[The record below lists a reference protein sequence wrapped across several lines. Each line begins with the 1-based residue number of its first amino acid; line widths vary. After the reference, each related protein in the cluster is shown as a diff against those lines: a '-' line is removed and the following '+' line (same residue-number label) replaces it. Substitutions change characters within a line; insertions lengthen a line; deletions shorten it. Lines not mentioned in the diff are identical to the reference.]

1 MVLQWIVVH
10 IPFIF
15 LPPYFGGK
23 VLKVELLSR
32 IHRLEVTRRGIPRW
46 ERQVKNFTLDIT
58 FSESHPSDSQLS
70 RSSRSEPLPPTSHCL
85 RLLAP
90 LNPQLQRPSHPPAG
104 PQDPPEERL
113 GAGSAHAR
121 PVRGDWSVCRPG
133 WRHHGAPLP
142 GVLARSLCPAG
153 ARVSD
158 RSQVGGRAVSSR
170 GTSGDMTG
178 YTPDEKLRLQQLR
191 ELRRRWL
198 KDQELSPRE
207 PVLPPQR
214 MWPVERFW
222 NKFLQDPAPW
232 KNLVSDRPPSP
243 AMPPPPTTPRLSAG
257 MPAPVA
263 KPRTRTSLCA
273 RRPGG
278 SSRKRER

>member
-90 LNPQLQRPSHPPAG
+90 LNPQLQRSSHPPAG
-104 PQDPPEERL
+104 PQDPPEERWAQAL
-113 GAGSAHAR
+113 RMPGPCAAIGASADQGGVITAR
-121 PVRGDWSVCRPG
+121 
-133 WRHHGAPLP
+133 
-142 GVLARSLCPAG
+142 
-153 ARVSD
+153 
-158 RSQVGGRAVSSR
+158 RSQASSQGRFARRERASVTGPRSGGRAVSSR